1 MSFRN
6 KFMENKTFK
15 EITTLVLKALTLAMG
30 IAVVAL
36 STLNF
41 LDQQTTILLMGKGLV
56 CDR

>member
-1 MSFRN
+1 
-6 KFMENKTFK
+6 MENKTFK

-41 LDQQTTILLMGKGLV
+41 LDQQTTILLMGKCLV